1 MDPVN
6 RVSLLH
12 RLEEARIKIEELLP
26 EIDPENEVYPGWSIK
41 HLLAHITGWDDI
53 SIDVLR
59 SHAMGCPSLIPAIHS
74 LDEYNE
80 LTVSSRQGLSYEQIL
95 NEWRLKRQV
104 FREIIEQLP
113 EEKFLEPVA
122 VPWGRMETV
131 TRLVNIFYHHEE
143 EHAQDIKEW
152 LKQPE
157 KPLEKAG
164 K

>member
-1 MDPVN
+1 MDPVD
-6 RVSLLH
+6 RDSLLH
-12 RLEEARIKIEELLP
+12 RLEEARMKIEELLP
-26 EIDPENEVYPGWSIK
+26 KIDPEKEVYPGWSIK
-41 HLLAHITGWDDI
+41 HLLAHITGWDNT

-59 SHAMGCPSLIPAIHS
+59 SHAMGCPPSIPAIHS
-74 LDEYNE
+74 LDKYNE
-80 LTVSSRQGLSYEQIL
+80 LTVSSREGLTYRQTL

-122 VPWGRMETV
+122 VPWGRKISV
-131 TRLVNIFYHHEE
+131 TRLVDIFCHHEE